1 MLGQREDL
9 RDRFIRLLGS
19 ESVSLTTRL
28 MDEAGYRVSQF
39 LLWQTLIN
47 VVFGALIA
55 GGLYW
60 IGVPYAALWGGFTA
74 VLRFVPYVGTLLS
87 VLMPA
92 SLAFATFP
100 GWAET
105 VQTIALFMTL
115 DFVTAWFIEPLVF
128 GRRTGVSSFAL
139 LVSALFW
146 IWVWGPIGLLLS
158 TPLTVCIA
166 VLGRNVRSLRF
177 LAVIFAEEPA
187 LTPQVR
193 FYQRL
198 LARDEDEA
206 TKLVEQKREEIGNVR
221 VIQEVLMPALLLLTQ
236 HRAQNEVT
244 EEDSLFILD
253 VMNEIV
259 QRLAPVDESLPLAP
273 TIGLA
278 ARTPEDQTALELL
291 RAAVGSRAMTL
302 IPLDLSADEALAE
315 AIEQKPVAV
324 CISAIS
330 STRNAEVRNYCRRL
344 RNSTPETKIVVLRP
358 AVEAELE
365 RSSTRIHEAGADVVV
380 GNAKDAIE
388 AIERMLAEAP
398 APLRAVGQQ

>member
-1 MLGQREDL
+1 DL

-28 MDEAGYRVSQF
+28 VDEATYHVSQF
-39 LLWQTLIN
+39 PWCQTMVN
-47 VVFGALIA
+47 VLFGALIA
-55 GGLYW
+55 GALYW
-60 IGVPYAALWGGFTA
+60 IGVPYAMLWGGFTA

-105 VQTIALFMTL
+105 VQTLALFLTL
-115 DFVTAWFIEPLVF
+115 DFVAACLIEPLVF

-146 IWVWGPIGLLLS
+146 IWVWGPIGLLVS

-187 LTPQVR
+187 LTPHIR

-206 TKLVEQKREEIGNVR
+206 ALVVERLRAELGDVG
-221 VIQEVLMPALLLLTQ
+221 VIQEVVPPALLLVSQARSQ
-236 HRAQNEVT
+236 HEIT
-244 EEDSLFILD
+244 EEDEVFILD
-253 VMNEIV
+253 VINEAGL
-259 QRLAPVDESLPLAP
+259 QLAPADESHEVAP
-273 TIGLA
+273 VIG
-278 ARTPEDQTALELL
+278 
-291 RAAVGSRAMTL
+291 
-302 IPLDLSADEALAE
+302 
-315 AIEQKPVAV
+315 
-324 CISAIS
+324 
-330 STRNAEVRNYCRRL
+330 
-344 RNSTPETKIVVLRP
+344 
-358 AVEAELE
+358 
-365 RSSTRIHEAGADVVV
+365 
-380 GNAKDAIE
+380 
-388 AIERMLAEAP
+388 
-398 APLRAVGQQ
+398 